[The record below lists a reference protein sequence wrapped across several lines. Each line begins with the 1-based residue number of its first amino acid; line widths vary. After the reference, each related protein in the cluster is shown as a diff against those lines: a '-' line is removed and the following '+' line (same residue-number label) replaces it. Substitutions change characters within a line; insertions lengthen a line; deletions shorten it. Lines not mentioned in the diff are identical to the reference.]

1 MKLASASDH
10 AISGL
15 TNEELAA
22 FYHGLA
28 VNIATQLSRVQVRLD
43 PILTQSDPL
52 RSGLWQW
59 PDAAH
64 VEAG

>member
-1 MKLASASDH
+1 VHMKLASASDH

-28 VNIATQLSRVQVRLD
+28 VNIATQLSRVQVRISSS
-43 PILTQSDPL
+43 P
-52 RSGLWQW
+52 G
-59 PDAAH
+59 
-64 VEAG
+64 V